1 METETRLVRICI
13 EAACETR
20 ESVEKWRRQ
29 RRTLERIPSP
39 LADAMLRRLLHRR
52 LLFPS
57 LLEVF
62 KQSVE
67 VVDLRGENAVD
78 AEWLAYLG
86 AFRYLRSLNL
96 ADCRKINGSA
106 LWALTGMTS
115 LRELD
120 LSRCAKVTDAGIKH
134 LLSIST
140 LEILRIS
147 ETGLT
152 ADGVTLLSLL
162 RNLSV
167 VDLGGLPVTDTA
179 LSSLQ
184 VLKKL
189 EYLDL
194 WGSNISNKGTTVLQ
208 LFPKLS
214 FLNLAWTSVTRLPN
228 LSSLE
233 CLNLSNCVIES
244 VFEGDGNK
252 APLTK
257 LIYSGA
263 TFANEAD
270 VFLHIEPS
278 FLSFLDVSNS
288 SLQGFYFLPCM
299 KMLEHLD
306 LSSSMMG
313 DDSVEFI
320 ACIGANL
327 RNLNLSKTRVTTAG
341 VSILAQHVP
350 KLESLSLS
358 HAPVDDLAITY
369 IGTIPSL
376 KVVDLSNTNITGF
389 IQQVGEE
396 TNLIPSLTA
405 LQRLNCLQ
413 SLNLEHTQVM
423 DVALDPVSSF
433 QELSHLSLKSA
444 SLTDAALYNMSP
456 LSKLTNLAI
465 CDAVLTNSALDL
477 FRPPVSL
484 KKLDLRGC
492 WLLTK
497 EAISSF
503 CKKHP
508 LVEVR
513 HELLGVS
520 PSDQGSCDRSSPS
533 RIFLKPSQ
541 MHRKQGKMPMSEFI
555 DQRLKYNREEL
566 LSLLY
571 QSLSHGSAPDRG
583 LVMPKMQPDEKDKLP
598 LG

>member
-1 METETRLVRICI
+1 MRICI

-29 RRTLERIPSP
+29 RRTLERIPSL
-39 LADAMLRRLLHRR
+39 LADAILRRLIHRG

-62 KQSVE
+62 KHSVE

-78 AEWLAYLG
+78 AEWIAYLG
-86 AFRYLRSLNL
+86 AFRCLSSLNL
-96 ADCRKINGSA
+96 ADCHRINSSA

-140 LEILRIS
+140 LEVLRIS

-152 ADGVTLLSLL
+152 ANGVTLISAL

-167 VDLGGLPVTDTA
+167 LDLGGLPVTDAA

-194 WGSNISNKGTTVLQ
+194 WGSNITNKATTVLQ

-214 FLNLAWTSVTRLPN
+214 FLNLAWTSITRLPN

-244 VFEGDGNK
+244 VSEGDGNK

-257 LIYSGA
+257 LVYSGT
-263 TFANEAD
+263 TFANDAD
-270 VFLHIEPS
+270 VFLHIEPT

-288 SLQGFYFLPCM
+288 SLQRFYFLTCM

-306 LSSSMMG
+306 LSSSMIG

-320 ACIGANL
+320 ACIGSTL
-327 RNLNLSKTRVTTAG
+327 RNLNLCKTRVTTAG
-341 VSILAQHVP
+341 VEILAQHVP
-350 KLESLSLS
+350 NLEFLSLS
-358 HAPVDDLAITY
+358 HTPIDDLAISY

-389 IQQVGEE
+389 IHQVGEE
-396 TNLIPSLTA
+396 ANLIPSLTA

-413 SLNLEHTQVM
+413 SLNLEHTQVR
-423 DVALDPVSSF
+423 DVALDAISSF

-444 SLTDAALYNMSP
+444 SLTDVALHHLSP
-456 LSKLTNLAI
+456 LSKLTNLAF

-477 FRPPVSL
+477 FIPPVYL
-484 KKLDLRGC
+484 KMLDLRGC
-492 WLLTK
+492 WLLT
-497 EAISSF
+497 EDAISSF

-508 LVEVR
+508 LIKVK
-513 HELLGVS
+513 HELLDVS
-520 PSDQGSCDRSSPS
+520 PSEQSSCNRSSPS
-533 RIFLKPSQ
+533 QILLRPSQ
-541 MHRKQGKMPMSEFI
+541 MNGKQGKMPLSPYFI
-555 DQRLKYNREEL
+555 DQRLKYSREEL
-566 LSLLY
+566 LSL
-571 QSLSHGSAPDRG
+571 QCQASSHGSSDA
-583 LVMPKMQPDEKDKLP
+583 
-598 LG
+598 